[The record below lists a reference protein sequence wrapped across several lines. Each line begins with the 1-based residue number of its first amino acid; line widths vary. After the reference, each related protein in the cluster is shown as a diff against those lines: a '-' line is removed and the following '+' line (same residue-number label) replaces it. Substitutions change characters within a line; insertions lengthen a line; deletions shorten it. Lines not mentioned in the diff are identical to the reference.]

1 MVTKIG
7 NNRLYRKKK
16 AGNGANRTKIALTK
30 RGRLNIKRLFS
41 LKKMQKQGIKTLLT
55 WRINIPTPP

>member
-16 AGNGANRTKIALTK
+16 AGNGRLTAPK
-30 RGRLNIKRLFS
+30 
-41 LKKMQKQGIKTLLT
+41 
-55 WRINIPTPP
+55 